1 MRVLTLAPIFG
12 GGIPLVEDIHDA
24 LQNLGIA
31 HQALNREEWVTA
43 YQEAAKTR
51 NPLPFYAKV
60 HEALDEALE
69 SFQPDIV
76 LTFALA
82 PIPPGFGAKLK
93 NRGIKT
99 AHWFFED
106 GKRFPIYERMVAE
119 HDHFFAIQP
128 ALAATM
134 QSKGHSSVRYIPL
147 GVPPRARL
155 ETLTRSSTPSHTI
168 AFVGTPSARRQ
179 ALFAPIAPL
188 GLKLWGPGWKELGAP
203 FDQAAQADGRWLTR
217 DEKLNVYLDTQLVV
231 NLHQDTAA
239 GGEPDFINPRTF
251 VLAALGVPQIL
262 EDRLELAP
270 LFDLTNEL
278 TTFKP
283 STDLPDR
290 VSELLQM
297 TQKLEAKAQRAKA
310 RALES
315 HLLEHR
321 VSQILDS
328 AIS

>member
-24 LQNLGIA
+24 LKSLGIA
-31 HQALNREEWVTA
+31 YEVLNQPDWVAA
-43 YQEAAKTR
+43 YQEAAKVR
-51 NPLPFYAKV
+51 NPLPFYSKV
-60 HEALDEALE
+60 HAALDRALE
-69 SFQPDIV
+69 SFKPDLV

-82 PIPPGFGAKLK
+82 PIPPGFGTKLK
-93 NRGIKT
+93 GRGVKT

-106 GKRFPIYERMVAE
+106 GKRFPVYERMVAE

-134 QSKGHSSVRYIPL
+134 QSKGHHSARYIPL

-203 FDQAAQADGRWLTR
+203 FDEAAQADGRWLSR
-217 DEKLNVYLDTQLVV
+217 DEELNVYLNAQLVV

-251 VLAALGVPQIL
+251 VLAALGVPQLL

-283 STDLPDR
+283 STHLPDR
-290 VSELLQM
+290 VSELLEI
-297 TQKLEAKAQRAKA
+297 TEKLESKAKRSKE
-310 RALES
+310 RALEN

-321 VSQILDS
+321 LSQILDS
-328 AIS
+328 TVS